1 MNSIYVGEPS
11 LEDTRFDDDYA
22 FEEAVER
29 LTEKGGEFYPFGPDN
44 ILEWMDTREGMVD
57 DVASIVRIAWENMAA
72 FAKLPGA
79 LDAMQSLSH
88 DLESYWQKKA
98 IAYINTPEPY

>member
-1 MNSIYVGEPS
+1 MNIQKIYAASENDDRYD
-11 LEDTRFDDDYA
+11 EDDE
-22 FEEAVER
+22 FELAVEQ
-29 LTEKGGEFYPFGPDN
+29 LTEKGAQFYPFGPDN
-44 ILEWMDTREGMVD
+44 ILEWMDAQEGMVD

-88 DLESYWQKKA
+88 DLESYWTKKA
-98 IAYINTPEPY
+98 VNHLITPEPY

>member
-11 LEDTRFDDDYA
+11 SYDYRMDDDVIDL
-22 FEEAVER
+22 AVER
-29 LTEKGGEFYPFGPDN
+29 ITANGEDFYPFSPDN
-44 ILEWMDTREGMVD
+44 ILEWIDTREGMVD
-57 DVASIVRIAWENMAA
+57 DLAQVARIAWENMAV

-79 LDAMQSLSH
+79 IAAMSGLSR